1 MTNIPLIAIMMLT
14 MMMGGIS
21 NINAITHNTTITNED
36 DGSIDKSKFDW
47 GPVNCPVP
55 GTTPPLSKDANN
67 NEVQPKTAVLFIKNN

>member
-1 MTNIPLIAIMMLT
+1 MLT
-14 MMMGGIS
+14 MEVIGGIATV
-21 NINAITHNTTITNED
+21 NVITPNWSITNED
-36 DGSIDKSKFDW
+36 DYSIDKSKFDW